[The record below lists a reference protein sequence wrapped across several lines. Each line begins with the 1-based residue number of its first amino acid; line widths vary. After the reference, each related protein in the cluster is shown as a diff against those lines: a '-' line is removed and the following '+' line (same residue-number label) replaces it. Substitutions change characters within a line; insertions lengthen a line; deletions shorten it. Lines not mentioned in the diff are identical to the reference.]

1 MGLVDR
7 VLTILNELVLLLW
20 QLFIHTLFVLVP
32 RPVRRLLRFAKFGLR
47 WLAGGLWKV
56 CLWGGRL
63 IKEFS
68 IKVATPFIRF
78 QSAFQE
84 VIGALVDQIKSIKTQ
99 DLTPGNLKKKL
110 IQLVVTLLG
119 GVVYM
124 WKMTWGNMSNAT
136 IATICSLG
144 CVMILAGWQIYTIG
158 DNLYLQI
165 AHGGRKPASE
175 FEQKSTL
182 KRRPVYYKQETRHY
196 EIKQMRIPV
205 YIEAQNSVKIFEV
218 DVTIEASNRFVRRFF
233 SENENLIRDRMLS
246 TTEPM
251 VHNFP
256 LSDEG
261 KQVMKEKIT
270 YELDQ
275 FIKENEMNGD
285 VTQIYFTSIVAL

>member
-20 QLFIHTLFVLVP
+20 QLFIHTLYVLVP
-32 RPVRRLLRFAKFGLR
+32 RPIRRLLRFAKFGLR
-47 WLAGGLWKV
+47 WLATATWKMSLWLARVVKT
-56 CLWGGRL
+56 L
-63 IKEFS
+63 S
-68 IKVATPFIRF
+68 IKIATPFIRF
-78 QSAFQE
+78 QNAFQE
-84 VIGALVDQIKSIKTQ
+84 VIGLLVDQIKNIKTQ
-99 DLTPGNLKKKL
+99 DLTPGNLKRKFIDL
-110 IQLVVTLLG
+110 IVTILG
-119 GVVYM
+119 GVVYV

-136 IATICSLG
+136 ICSLG
-144 CVMILAGWQIYTIG
+144 CIMVLAGWQIYNIS
-158 DNLYLQI
+158 DDLYLKI
-165 AHGGRKPASE
+165 AYGGRKPASE

-256 LSDEG
+256 LTDEG

-270 YELDQ
+270 HELDQ
-275 FIKENEMNGD
+275 FIKENEMEGD
-285 VTQIYFTSIVAL
+285 VSQIYFTAIVAL